1 MRKMVANDEF
11 INSKQKILNT
21 LIEGNQMTKISNRVE
36 KKMNK

>member
-1 MRKMVANDEF
+1 MDEF

-36 KKMNK
+36 KKMTK